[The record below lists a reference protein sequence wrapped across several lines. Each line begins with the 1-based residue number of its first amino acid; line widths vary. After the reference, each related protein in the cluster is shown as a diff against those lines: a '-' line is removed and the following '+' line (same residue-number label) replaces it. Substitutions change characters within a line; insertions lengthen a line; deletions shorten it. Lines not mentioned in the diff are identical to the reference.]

1 MHSALKLNVLLF
13 ESQLNVRTHLITL
26 LKKLG
31 CTKVKTAKTVK
42 EVISQLKT
50 GSVDL
55 LLMDFD
61 TDHYS
66 NGNDFIRYLITL
78 KGIPDHCRVLF
89 LSDQPE
95 RALSDLAFRYTS
107 TDVLEKPVS
116 QPKLKA
122 LLTQYNESS
131 QRLKIMFTQLR
142 HASPDQQL
150 AILSHAT
157 FIGLS
162 SAQNNELQLIKA
174 AYFLKLNHVSDAL
187 DCVKAIT
194 QASQQ
199 ASAQLAIYS
208 LIGDEKKL
216 KLTLLKMQSLNLL
229 TKKQTLFSVKHF
241 LHYNEFYQSLVTLN
255 QLPEFSLSAHEAE
268 LKAVCIYETQG
279 IENALEY
286 LEKKLKTTLVNQH
299 YLGLILMSMIRL
311 IMLEQCLFTK
321 QSRLKTDKTAY
332 QIKVLIKN
340 LFTLN
345 NNEINQ
351 SCLPFLRLYL
361 QILENDPSQS
371 TDLSEK
377 HALQLKALCKRIS
390 HASEQLICLACAVE
404 LKRTDIA
411 VELVRDKIQLHG
423 MMDSSAQSLAFDYFI
438 LKLFDSACIDENH
451 KASYFNTWAIER
463 QDKSQRYLA
472 LAFFAKAHFLAPT
485 NPVYLLNLLN
495 TMQSLKLSKYWR
507 YQQSQLLLD
516 AQSLTMTQAQQQ
528 RLAQLAS

>member
-1 MHSALKLNVLLF
+1 MHSALKLNILLF
-13 ESQLNVRTHLITL
+13 ESQLNVRTHLVSL

-31 CTKVKTAKTVK
+31 CTRVYTAKTVK
-42 EVISQLKT
+42 EVVSQLKT
-50 GSVDL
+50 GAIDV

-61 TDHYS
+61 TEHYS
-66 NGNDFIRYLITL
+66 NGNDFIRYLISL
-78 KGIPDHCRVLF
+78 KAIPDHCRVLF
-89 LSDQPE
+89 LSDQSA
-95 RALSDLAFRYTS
+95 RALSDQAFRYTS
-107 TDVLEKPVS
+107 TDVIEKPIN
-116 QPKLKA
+116 QPKLKT

-142 HASPDQQL
+142 HAAPEQQL
-150 AILSHAT
+150 AILSHVT

-162 SAQNNELQLIKA
+162 PAQNNELQLIKA
-174 AYFLKLNHVSDAL
+174 AYYLKLNQISAAL
-187 DCVKAIT
+187 HCVKSIT

-216 KLTLLKMQSLNLL
+216 KLTLLKMQSLNIL

-241 LHYNEFYQSLVTLN
+241 LHYNEFYQSLVALN

-268 LKAVCIYETQG
+268 LKAICIYETQG
-279 IENALEY
+279 LENALEY
-286 LEKKLKTTLVNQH
+286 LDKKLKTTLENQH

-311 IMLEQCLFTK
+311 IIVEQCLCTK
-321 QSRLKTDKTAY
+321 QSRLKIDKTAY
-332 QIKVLIKN
+332 QIKALIKN
-340 LFTLN
+340 LFSLN

-351 SCLPFLRLYL
+351 NCLPFLRLYL
-361 QILENDPSQS
+361 QILDTDPSHA
-371 TDLSEK
+371 TALSEK
-377 HALQLKALCKRIS
+377 HASQLSALCKRIS
-390 HASEQLICLACAVE
+390 HSSEQLICLACAVE

-438 LKLFDSACIDENH
+438 LKLFDCACLDENH

-463 QDKSQRYLA
+463 QNKSQRYLA

-485 NPVYLLNLLN
+485 HPVYLLNLLN
-495 TMQSLKLSKYWR
+495 TMQSLELSKYWR
-507 YQQSQLLLD
+507 YQQSKLLLD
-516 AQSLTMTQAQQQ
+516 AQALTMTQAQQQ
-528 RLAQLAS
+528 RLAQLAL